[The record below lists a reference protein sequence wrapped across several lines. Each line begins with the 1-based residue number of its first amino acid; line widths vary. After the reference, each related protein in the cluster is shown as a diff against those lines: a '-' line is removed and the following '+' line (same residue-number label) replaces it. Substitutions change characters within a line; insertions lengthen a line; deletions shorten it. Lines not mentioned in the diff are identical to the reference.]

1 MTYLDK
7 EDIIYIKQR
16 TVDVHGGLYLP
27 PNNFLHEENLDYL
40 LEAIQA
46 EMFDQPIYPLIS
58 DKAALYCFN
67 IICNHIFSDGNKR
80 TGLEA
85 ALAFLKLNAYQFKSD
100 LSNKEL
106 ILFILSVASGE
117 ISLDECRTWF
127 ASNTIPLTTRRK
139 GPDEKH

>member
-1 MTYLDK
+1 MIYLDK
-7 EDIIYIKQR
+7 EDIIFINKN
-16 TVDVHGGLYLP
+16 TIETHGGNYLHP
-27 PNNFLHEENLDYL
+27 YNFLHEENLDYL

-46 EMFDQPIYPLIS
+46 EMFDH
-58 DKAALYCFN
+58 
-67 IICNHIFSDGNKR
+67 HIFSDGNKR

>member
-1 MTYLDK
+1 MIYLDK
-7 EDIIYIKQR
+7 EDIIFINKS
-16 TVDVHGGLYLP
+16 TIETHGGNYQHP
-27 PNNFLHEENLDYL
+27 YNFLHEENLDYL

-58 DKAALYCFN
+58 DKAAPYCFN

-106 ILFILSVASGE
+106 ILSILSVASGE